1 LQFKSYAWKKPDEIV
16 MVCYTQ
22 AWKTSLQE
30 FKDLIKREYAEKKIP
45 SNLIFLHVDLKK
57 DENTNSIKIKGIEL
71 IEPH

>member
-1 LQFKSYAWKKPDEIV
+1 

-30 FKDLIKREYAEKKIP
+30 FKDLIKGEYTEKKIP
-45 SNLIFLHVDLKK
+45 SNVIFLHVDLKK
-57 DENTNSIKIKGIEL
+57 DENTNSIKIKDIEL

>member
-1 LQFKSYAWKKPDEIV
+1 

-45 SNLIFLHVDLKK
+45 SNLIFLHVDIKK